1 MRSRTK
7 CDFHQVI
14 SINYKCIP
22 TWEVIDVP
30 VKCDICKNVT
40 VNSVNDN
47 FGFIHSA
54 SYPKLYNRFTCHSL
68 IKNRHDHFIIIYS
81 VSGSIGLDR
90 IQVESHNEYGNLAI
104 REILTGNLTTK
115 LILTSPYDVN
125 VTVLTEDTYYFDQR
139 RFLLYFYIVPKCSI
153 ILCSNMTGYPP
164 NLNPYPYTTKHTTH
178 SGGYASVYPINR
190 STVTSLQSTYA
201 PPLKADVNGNN
212 GSTNNFYYSKLSG
225 MYFTH

>member
-1 MRSRTK
+1 
-7 CDFHQVI
+7 
-14 SINYKCIP
+14 
-22 TWEVIDVP
+22 VIDVP

-54 SYPKLYNRFTCHSL
+54 SYPKLYNRVTCHSL
-68 IKNRHDHFIIIYS
+68 IRNRHDHFIIIYS
-81 VSGSIGLDR
+81 VLGSIGLDR

-125 VTVLTEDTYYFDQR
+125 VTVLTEDTYYFEQR

-164 NLNPYPYTTKHTTH
+164 NLNSYPYTTKYNPYPYTTKYTTSNH
-178 SGGYASVYPINR
+178 NNNNGGYASVYPINR

-201 PPLKADVNGNN
+201 PPLKADANGNN

-225 MYFTH
+225 D